1 MLSPGLVE
9 RGTACDGW
17 AKAARSTKV
26 LVEPARER
34 TRSTAATRST
44 MDHYI
49 PKRRIPVTLWSS
61 DLAGLQGWIFLDL
74 DAAGN
79 RHQTLL
85 EKLNEATRFLPV
97 AVGDE
102 GRIQL
107 VNKERV
113 SRLTTGRQVIQSDVF
128 ARGFQPWR
136 EEEAEIALADGATLE
151 GRIWMP
157 LQRESQRISDFMNQR
172 GGEFFALIR
181 PLTVHLI
188 NTGAVVCVKLA
199 ESAGAPLAMVE
210 PDETSAAA

>member
-1 MLSPGLVE
+1 
-9 RGTACDGW
+9 
-17 AKAARSTKV
+17 
-26 LVEPARER
+26 
-34 TRSTAATRST
+34 

-85 EKLNEATRFLPV
+85 EKVNEATRFLPV

-136 EEEAEIALADGATLE
+136 EEEAEVALADGTHLE

-181 PLTVHLI
+181 PVSVHLV
-188 NTGAVVCVKLA
+188 NTGAVVSVKLS
-199 ESAGAPLAMVE
+199 ESAGAPLAMDE